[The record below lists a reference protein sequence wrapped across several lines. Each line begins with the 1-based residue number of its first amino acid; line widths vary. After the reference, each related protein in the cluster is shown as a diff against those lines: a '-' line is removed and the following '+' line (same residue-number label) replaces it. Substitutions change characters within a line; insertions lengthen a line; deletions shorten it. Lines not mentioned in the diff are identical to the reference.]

1 MCEAIEI
8 IILRGGPV
16 LPQTKRLF
24 EDLKQSIKQGQE

>member
-8 IILRGGPV
+8 IILSGGPDC
-16 LPQTKRLF
+16 LTKILF